1 MCTLKCNILTF
12 MFQFFTHKKRSHFLI
27 KNHEAL
33 FFISRLDIGK
43 HNMDLFTQLTNL
55 GQSAVSQISI
65 SIKVNQQKKE
75 KKKKK
80 KLNDWLKEKYIH
92 CCTISE
98 VKIPNLSNVTCY
110 TQGSS
115 ILLQTTHKT
124 KNECL
129 LFMYVV

>member
-1 MCTLKCNILTF
+1 M
-12 MFQFFTHKKRSHFLI
+12 KRF
-27 KNHEAL
+27 

-65 SIKVNQQKKE
+65 SIKVNQQKKRE
-75 KKKKK
+75 EEK

-92 CCTISE
+92 CTIISE